1 MAAAVAEYA
10 NLTYPH
16 RSLKALQKLRD
27 KAAAG
32 SRTAAPPSRTIY
44 RIDRRL
50 GAEKIAAIVAHYQ
63 AGATARSIANEHN
76 VSHTALVQLLRDAG
90 VSIRR
95 QALTK
100 EQTATISDLYQR
112 GASTYEIAQ
121 ATGIPKSTVGRLL
134 NKAGVQMRT
143 RGGSRPRAQA

>member
-27 KAAAG
+27 KAGSSSRAPAST
-32 SRTAAPPSRTIY
+32 SRTVY

-50 GAEKIAAIVAHYQ
+50 GSEKVAAIITAYKN
-63 AGATARSIANEHN
+63 GATARSIATEHN

-90 VSIRR
+90 VPIRRQPLTGVQIQQARDLRAQGLSIAKTATELGLARESIRR
-95 QALTK
+95 AL
-100 EQTATISDLYQR
+100 LR
-112 GASTYEIAQ
+112 
-121 ATGIPKSTVGRLL
+121 
-134 NKAGVQMRT
+134 
-143 RGGSRPRAQA
+143 